1 MDSGAYVP
9 MTALKLTVLGCGS
22 GGPRPGIA
30 ASGYLITAAGTS
42 LVLDLGSGALSDLRV
57 DGDPAV
63 AIMFR
68 DSAAV
73 AT

>member
-1 MDSGAYVP
+1 

-42 LVLDLGSGALSDLRV
+42 LVLGLGSGALSDLRV

>member
-1 MDSGAYVP
+1 

-42 LVLDLGSGALSDLRV
+42 LVLGLGSGALSDLGSGALSDLRV

>member
-30 ASGYLITAAGTS
+30 ASGYLITAAGMS

>member
-1 MDSGAYVP
+1 MGSGAYVP

-30 ASGYLITAAGTS
+30 ASGYLITAAGMS

>member
-9 MTALKLTVLGCGS
+9 MTALKLTVLGCGT

-42 LVLDLGSGALSDLRV
+42 LVLGLGSGALSDLRV

>member
-42 LVLDLGSGALSDLRV
+42 LVLGLGSGALSDLRV